1 MWFIYAII
9 TLLFWAIADLFYKL
23 GAKENDKYSH
33 LKTGIMVGLV
43 MGIHATI
50 YLVFNDLHLELIDL
64 IKYLP
69 VSLLYIASM
78 VIGYKGLRYLELSI
92 SSPIQNTSGIV
103 VSIMCLLILKETIDP
118 ISLLAIIIIT
128 IGLVSLGFLEKKAN
142 SQENTEDRKYK
153 IGFVAFFIP
162 ILYCIIDSLGTFFD
176 AYYLTLES
184 TPLVGFT
191 EANLELVANVSYELT
206 FFIVAII
213 SLVFL
218 VIKKAKTTKTT
229 VKNNILA
236 AIFETIGQ
244 FCYVYALSGNA
255 IIAAPMV
262 ASYCVVSML
271 LSRIFLK
278 EKLTKKE
285 YISLV
290 VIIIGIII
298 LGIVEEL

>member
-1 MWFIYAII
+1 MWFIFA
-9 TLLFWAIADLFYKL
+9 LLVMVFWGTADLFYKKS
-23 GAKENDKYSH
+23 ADPNEKYTH
-33 LKTGIMVGLV
+33 LKTVAAVGIV
-43 MGIHATI
+43 MGIHAIFVLLT
-50 YLVFNDLHLELIDL
+50 NDLNYDFKNILI
-64 IKYLP
+64 YLP
-69 VSLLYIASM
+69 VSFMYILSM
-78 VIGYKGLRYLELSI
+78 AIGYFGLRYLELSI

-142 SQENTEDRKYK
+142 SQEYTEDRKYK
-153 IGFVAFFIP
+153 IGFVAFFRP

-206 FFIVAII
+206 FLIVAII

-298 LGIVEEL
+298 LGIVEE